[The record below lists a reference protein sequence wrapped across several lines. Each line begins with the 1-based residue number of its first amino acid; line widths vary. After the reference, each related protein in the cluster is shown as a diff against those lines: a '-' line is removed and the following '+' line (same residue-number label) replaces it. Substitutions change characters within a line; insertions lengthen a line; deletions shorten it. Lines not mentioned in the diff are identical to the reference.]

1 MLTLAFVMHKEVLQD
16 YRKEDKKKKK
26 KKMTEAIYGCYFKHL
41 PEEVFLSRHAGN
53 RGDVAKIT
61 PDPFRWPISKQ

>member
-16 YRKEDKKKKK
+16 YRKEDEKKKKK
-26 KKMTEAIYGCYFKHL
+26 KIEAIYGCYFKHL

-53 RGDVAKIT
+53 RGDVAKIKH
-61 PDPFRWPISKQ
+61 DPFRWPISKQ

>member
-16 YRKEDKKKKK
+16 YRKEDKKK
-26 KKMTEAIYGCYFKHL
+26 MIEAIYGCYFKHL

-53 RGDVAKIT
+53 RGDVAKIK
-61 PDPFRWPISKQ
+61 PRSFSLAYF